1 MPRAHTALIIYLSI
15 RLLLVTLCRFLLTL
29 QRLQMTIFLL
39 AVVQIL
45 FRLAKV
51 WGNIT
56 QRENDSRDNFILFT
70 IGLNYN
76 QHCTVCARKAP
87 TEQGTP
93 SCFSA
98 SFTLHSDSFELKG
111 NRGLCLSGLVR
122 PPRSRYTS
130 HCTIATGGI

>member
-51 WGNIT
+51 WGNII

-70 IGLNYN
+70 IGLNYMYRLRSKGSDRAGDTILLLGEL
-76 QHCTVCARKAP
+76 H
-87 TEQGTP
+87 P
-93 SCFSA
+93 SF
-98 SFTLHSDSFELKG
+98 
-111 NRGLCLSGLVR
+111 
-122 PPRSRYTS
+122 
-130 HCTIATGGI
+130 